1 MVVPS
6 KQSSGRLDEDL
17 GFAECR
23 GLNTWNIFLGGRGG
37 FLIMVLLELVYT
49 PPKKKKLFKLL
60 RPLRYEGYDRF
71 VQPVQL
77 FLG

>member
-23 GLNTWNIFLGGRGG
+23 GLKYLEYFFWGGGGG
-37 FLIMVLLELVYT
+37 FLIMVLLELVY
-49 PPKKKKLFKLL
+49 PPPQKKKKTIQIIEAPTL
-60 RPLRYEGYDRF
+60 
-71 VQPVQL
+71 
-77 FLG
+77 